1 MTIPLYTGQ
10 AAKAARLAIKWRRCA
25 TQTVILWRVSADM
38 AEAAATYWLLTPGRR
53 TCMEWLSENSTSLY
67 CRNNVS
73 LACVPD

>member
-38 AEAAATYWLLTPGRR
+38 AEAANLFRMARAIAEGKL
-53 TCMEWLSENSTSLY
+53 
-67 CRNNVS
+67 
-73 LACVPD
+73 